1 MKILAIESSC
11 DETAAAV
18 VEDGRKV
25 LSDVVASQI
34 EIHRRF
40 GGVVPE
46 IASRNHTLAIDNV
59 VGEALKNAGCG
70 REEIDAVA
78 VTYGAGLLGA
88 LLVGVNYA
96 KGLAYAWKK
105 PLYAV
110 SHVKGHLAA
119 NYIDSG
125 LEPPYLCLLASGGHT
140 AVLQVADYEDTVLI
154 GQSRDDAAGEAFD
167 KVARVLGLPYPGG
180 PEIQKLALDGSPVY
194 KMPLPVFKEGGE
206 INFSYSGL
214 KTFVIN
220 LVHGMEQRGE
230 EIPRADIAASF
241 QECAVEPAFPCN
253 GVRGGAHGHEKG
265 RDSGRRERE
274 REVARAHGG
283 LGKEDGSRDILSQAP
298 LLHGQRRD
306 DRGGGVLSHPFGR
319 GARRVRAGRESHGRA
334 VSPKRAAS
342 AHGMRAACVR
352 APR

>member
-18 VEDGRKV
+18 VEDGRRV
-25 LSDVVASQI
+25 LGNVVASQI

-59 VGEALKNAGCG
+59 VGQALDAAGCG
-70 REEIDAVA
+70 REDIDALA

-96 KGLAYAWKK
+96 KALAYAWKK

-110 SHVKGHLAA
+110 SHIRGHLAA

-125 LEPPYLCLLASGGHT
+125 LEPPYMCLLASGGHT
-140 AVLQVADYEDTVLI
+140 ALLEVDGYEDVKLM
-154 GQSRDDAAGEAFD
+154 GQSGDDAAGEAFD

-180 PEIQKLALDGSPVY
+180 PEIQKLAREGSPVY
-194 KMPLPVFKEGGE
+194 KMPLPVFKTEGE
-206 INFSYSGL
+206 LKFSYSGL

-230 EIPRADIAASF
+230 SVPKADVACSF
-241 QECAVEPAFPCN
+241 QECAVEQL
-253 GVRGGAHGHEKG
+253 VRASECAL
-265 RDSGRRERE
+265 RRTGMKKIA
-274 REVARAHGG
+274 VA
-283 LGKEDGSRDILSQAP
+283 
-298 LLHGQRRD
+298 
-306 DRGGGVLSHPFGR
+306 GGVSANERLRGR
-319 GARRVRAGRESHGRA
+319 FDALGRELGAEVFYPQLRYCTDN
-334 VSPKRAAS
+334 AAMI
-342 AHGMRAACVR
+342 GAAAYFLAKSGA
-352 APR
+352 APAGAELDAKATVPLG

>member
-18 VEDGRKV
+18 VEDGRRV
-25 LSDVVASQI
+25 LGNVVASQI

-59 VGEALKNAGCG
+59 VGQALDAAGCG
-70 REEIDAVA
+70 REDIDALA

-96 KGLAYAWKK
+96 KALAYAWKK

-110 SHVKGHLAA
+110 SHIRGHLAA
-119 NYIDSG
+119 NYIDSV
-125 LEPPYLCLLASGGHT
+125 LEPPYVCLLASGGHT
-140 AVLQVADYEDTVLI
+140 ALLEVDGYEDVKLM
-154 GQSRDDAAGEAFD
+154 GQSGDDAAGEAFD

-180 PEIQKLALDGSPVY
+180 PEIQKLAREGSPVY
-194 KMPLPVFKEGGE
+194 KMPLPVFKTEGE
-206 INFSYSGL
+206 LKFSYSGL

-230 EIPRADIAASF
+230 SVPKADVACSF
-241 QECAVEPAFPCN
+241 QECAVEQL
-253 GVRGGAHGHEKG
+253 VRASECAL
-265 RDSGRRERE
+265 RRTGMKKIA
-274 REVARAHGG
+274 VA
-283 LGKEDGSRDILSQAP
+283 
-298 LLHGQRRD
+298 
-306 DRGGGVLSHPFGR
+306 GGVSANERLRGR
-319 GARRVRAGRESHGRA
+319 FDALGRELGAEVFYPQLRYCTDN
-334 VSPKRAAS
+334 AAMI
-342 AHGMRAACVR
+342 GAAAYFLAKSGA
-352 APR
+352 APAGAELDAKATVPLG

>member
-18 VEDGRKV
+18 VEDGRRV
-25 LSDVVASQI
+25 LGNVVASQI

-59 VGEALKNAGCG
+59 VGQALDAAGCG
-70 REEIDAVA
+70 REDIDALA

-96 KGLAYAWKK
+96 KALAYAWKK

-110 SHVKGHLAA
+110 SHIRGHLAA

-125 LEPPYLCLLASGGHT
+125 LEPPYVCLLASGGHT
-140 AVLQVADYEDTVLI
+140 ALLEVDGYEDVKLM
-154 GQSRDDAAGEAFD
+154 GQSGDDAAGEAFD

-180 PEIQKLALDGSPVY
+180 PEIQKLAREGSPVY
-194 KMPLPVFKEGGE
+194 KMPLPVFKTEGE
-206 INFSYSGL
+206 LKFSYSGL

-230 EIPRADIAASF
+230 RVPKADVACSF
-241 QECAVEPAFPCN
+241 QECAVEQL
-253 GVRGGAHGHEKG
+253 VRASECAL
-265 RDSGRRERE
+265 RRTGMKKIA
-274 REVARAHGG
+274 VA
-283 LGKEDGSRDILSQAP
+283 
-298 LLHGQRRD
+298 
-306 DRGGGVLSHPFGR
+306 GGVSANERLRGR
-319 GARRVRAGRESHGRA
+319 FDALGRELGAEVFYPQLRYCTDN
-334 VSPKRAAS
+334 AAMI
-342 AHGMRAACVR
+342 GAAAYFLAKSGA
-352 APR
+352 APAGAELDAKATVPLG